1 MVVFVVGL
9 ALFLLVA
16 TCEVD
21 YEVTYLEMVQL
32 FGVVP
37 LKSGAL
43 VCAEAA
49 HPSVAR
55 HPRWFR
61 LCPALPQGWRQLI
74 QVIFNLRLLLDLVPL
89 LVKFPLLSRMT
100 LLLVIC

>member
-1 MVVFVVGL
+1 MVFFVVEL
-9 ALFLLVA
+9 VLFLLVA

-21 YEVTYLEMVQL
+21 YEVTYMEMSQL

-49 HPSVAR
+49 HPSVVR
-55 HPRWFR
+55 HTRWFR
-61 LCPALPQGWRQLI
+61 LGPVLPQGWRQLI
-74 QVIFNLRLLLDLVPL
+74 QVIFNLRLLMDLVPQ
-89 LVKFPLLSRMT
+89 LVKFPLPSRMT
-100 LLLVIC
+100 LYW